1 MKGPASSRGGTTI
14 DGPRGRDSSEACNRA
29 SAYID
34 GLRGVLAKSKS
45 WLEKAKQKLNI
56 DIEALIDAIYR
67 YLGDSEYYL
76 NTGDCLT
83 ALVAVSYA
91 EGLLDSLRY
100 LGLVEIPWH
109 KRDSPKRVFVA
120 GTFDLLH
127 PGHIALLRFASS
139 MGKVYVVVS
148 RDANAVRAKKRP
160 LVFNENIRLK
170 IISSLKYV
178 YEARLGDPQ
187 DILKPVEKI
196 RPDVIVLGPDQPFD
210 EEKLADLVEA
220 RTGKRPNVV
229 RFQARQRFADEMSSS
244 SDVIRH
250 ICERICPVLH
260 QPYSEL

>member
-1 MKGPASSRGGTTI
+1 MRGPMSPRGGTT
-14 DGPRGRDSSEACNRA
+14 DSSRESDSPEACRRA
-29 SAYID
+29 SAYLD
-34 GLRGVLAKSKS
+34 GLRGALTESRS
-45 WLEKAKQKLNI
+45 QLENAKQKLNI
-56 DIEALIDAIYR
+56 DVEALVDAVYR

-100 LGLVEIPWH
+100 LGLAEIPWH

-127 PGHIALLRFASS
+127 PGHIALLRFASN

-148 RDANAVRAKKRP
+148 RDVNAAKTKKRP
-160 LVFNENIRLK
+160 LVFNENNRLK

-178 YEARLGDPQ
+178 YDARLGDPQ
-187 DILKPVEKI
+187 DILKPVENI
-196 RPDVIVLGPDQPFD
+196 RPDIIVLGPDQPFD

-229 RFQARQRFADEMSSS
+229 RFQARQRFADDMSSS

-250 ICERICPVLH
+250 ICESICPALH
-260 QPYSEL
+260 RTRSDH